1 MGCMARDRGQIYK
14 SSELFKEALAVNQ
27 THPNTWSLFGT
38 LHMSKSEW
46 GPAQKKF
53 EHILKLADCRDDTYS
68 LVALG
73 NVWLETLF
81 VAMRSKDKVNNHL
94 VVFQH

>member
-1 MGCMARDRGQIYK
+1 MARDRGQIYK
-14 SSELFKEALAVNQ
+14 SSEWFKEALAVNQ
-27 THPNTWSLFGT
+27 THPNTWSLIGN
-38 LHMSKSEW
+38 LHMSKNEW

-53 EHILKLADCRDDTYS
+53 EYILKLPDSHEDTYS

-81 VAMRSKDKVNNHL
+81 VAMRNKEKVG
-94 VVFQH
+94 